1 MNEVTLYN
9 LNASSS
15 PAAKDSQNLALVL
28 MVKHLRIE
36 HDMSLNDIARRCK
49 LKVKEVKTILS
60 NE

>member
-1 MNEVTLYN
+1 MDEVTLYN
-9 LNASSS
+9 LNASSRS
-15 PAAKDSQNLALVL
+15 SARDSQNLALVL